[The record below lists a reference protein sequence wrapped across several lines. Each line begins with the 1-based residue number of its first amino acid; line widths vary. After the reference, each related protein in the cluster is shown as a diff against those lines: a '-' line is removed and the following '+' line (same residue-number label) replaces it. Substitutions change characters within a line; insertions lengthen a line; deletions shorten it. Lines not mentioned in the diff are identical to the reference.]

1 VDVDTVAVHGEWIR
15 HAPHRSLLLGRAA
28 EPTDGRWQR
37 GEIVRG
43 LYLADEPATAIAEWY
58 RLLAERGLPPARAI
72 PHDHHVWEL
81 ELELAD
87 LRTPDRLARL
97 NLETPRPG
105 RRTWGTVS
113 GGWRAAVLRG
123 LRRDPRTQ
131 RSPPTGANQLHLR
144 PRRLA
149 SRRLPA
155 HQGDRNQRGA
165 GAAHR
170 NDHVIG

>member
-15 HAPHRSLLLGRAA
+15 HAPHPSSLLGRAA

-81 ELELAD
+81 KLQLAD
-87 LRTPDRLARL
+87 LSTPERLARL

-105 RRTWGTVS
+105 RRTWALFQAVGEQLFREGFAGILAPS
-113 GGWRAAVLRG
+113 AARPRALISCIFDLAPG
-123 LRRDPRTQ
+123 LPTAAGPSRRSKSMR
-131 RSPPTGANQLHLR
+131 RRRPPTGMTT
-144 PRRLA
+144 
-149 SRRLPA
+149 
-155 HQGDRNQRGA
+155 
-165 GAAHR
+165 
-170 NDHVIG
+170 